1 MSEIKF
7 TEEELKR
14 LQDLSQLYRDLQQ
27 VMGQIS
33 VQKLL
38 NQQQADR
45 IEAQELDLIKQ
56 YEDNQKN
63 EREFTKEL
71 NEKYGPGQLDPQS
84 GIFPP
89 APKQE
94 STELDSDK

>member
-84 GIFPP
+84 GIFTP

-94 STELDSDK
+94 STEIEADK

>member
-7 TEEELKR
+7 TEEELKK

-84 GIFPP
+84 GIFTP

-94 STELDSDK
+94 STEIEADK

>member
-1 MSEIKF
+1 MNEIKF

-84 GIFPP
+84 GIFTP

-94 STELDSDK
+94 STEIEADK

>member
-33 VQKLL
+33 VQKL
-38 NQQQADR
+38 
-45 IEAQELDLIKQ
+45 
-56 YEDNQKN
+56 
-63 EREFTKEL
+63 
-71 NEKYGPGQLDPQS
+71 
-84 GIFPP
+84 
-89 APKQE
+89 
-94 STELDSDK
+94 

>member
-27 VMGQIS
+27 VMGQVS

-84 GIFPP
+84 GIFTP

-94 STELDSDK
+94 STEIEADK